1 MTLSAPVDQCLS
13 IVTTLPGAVPLVD
26 GHHNVGTKNPPL
38 DFSLKKED
46 LQSTSTQTSSCN
58 KRQISARFSAGDCPS
73 DVSQSFPSPSKML
86 RLSFNMQNEMFR
98 QSGTKIQTEGLLKC
112 SETKSHLAVVVEDLS
127 NKPSTSTNAMATS
140 AAQANNKDMWRP
152 W

>member
-1 MTLSAPVDQCLS
+1 
-13 IVTTLPGAVPLVD
+13 
-26 GHHNVGTKNPPL
+26 
-38 DFSLKKED
+38 
-46 LQSTSTQTSSCN
+46 
-58 KRQISARFSAGDCPS
+58 
-73 DVSQSFPSPSKML
+73 
-86 RLSFNMQNEMFR
+86 MQNEMFQ

-140 AAQANNKDMWRP
+140 TAQVNNKDMWRP